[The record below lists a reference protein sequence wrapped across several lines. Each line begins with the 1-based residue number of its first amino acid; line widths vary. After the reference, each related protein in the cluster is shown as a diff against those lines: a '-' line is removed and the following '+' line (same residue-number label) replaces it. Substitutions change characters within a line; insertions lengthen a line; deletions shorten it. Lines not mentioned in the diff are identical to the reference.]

1 MKKKPNLVIIMAD
14 QLRYDC
20 VNERYMPTVSRLF
33 ADGVHFPRAYCNS
46 PLCAPSRGAFFTG
59 LYPNNNGLL
68 INPWEPTDRSAGA
81 VKAGLPNLYTL
92 LENDWDSWHC
102 GKQHLYTEDRFDLQP
117 DSKTTWTHTQDDYQK
132 DLEDR
137 QVRAPGGVAFRGIV
151 PEMAQGGIT
160 RARIY
165 SMPHTGVYSEGLEN
179 YFDRYFLRG
188 AKKAI
193 REHDGRRPLLLNMMA
208 LAPHPPF
215 DVPEPYASMFQDDE
229 LVLPEN
235 VGVWSPQQSPLQLY
249 SLTGAGGVRY
259 SRSDWQKIW
268 PSYLGLV
275 RLLDDV
281 VKEIV
286 DELIATSMFEDTLF
300 VFTSDHGEM
309 LGSHRLWQKFCHY
322 EESVRVPMMLKF
334 PDWMDI
340 KPQVIA
346 QAYQHVDFLPTLL
359 DLLDLP
365 HELRLDGRS
374 WATAIQNATPPTATP
389 PTATT
394 PPTTTPPVPDS
405 PIFIQFDGNG
415 ALGNFGRAVID
426 GQFKLIVD
434 LFQNEFFLEL
444 YNLQDDPQEMNNL
457 AFDPNYDEL
466 LHSLLAMLRQHMNKT
481 QDSQHI
487 PPDALDLFRSR
498 YRPYM
503 IGINGEEYFAR
514 A

>member
-1 MKKKPNLVIIMAD
+1 MKRKPNIVVIMAD

-20 VNERYMPTVSRLF
+20 VNERCMPTVTRLF
-33 ADGVHFPRAYCNS
+33 ENGVQFSHAWCNS

-59 LYPNNNGLL
+59 LYPNRNGLL
-68 INPWEPTDRSAGA
+68 INPWEPTDRPAGA
-81 VKAGLPNLYTL
+81 VKAGLPNFYTL
-92 LENDWDSWHC
+92 LERDWDSWHC
-102 GKQHLYTEDRFDLQP
+102 GKQHLYTEDRFDTLP
-117 DSKTTWTHTQDDYQK
+117 DSETTWTHTQDDYQDDMASRK
-132 DLEDR
+132 
-137 QVRAPGGVAFRGIV
+137 VRMPGGVEFRGIV

-165 SMPHTGVYSEGLEN
+165 SMPHTDVYAEGLEN
-179 YFDRYFLRG
+179 YYDRYFLRG
-188 AKKAI
+188 ARKAI
-193 REHDGRRPLLLNMMA
+193 REHDGSRPFLLNMMA

-215 DVPEPYASMFQDDE
+215 DVPEPYASMFLDDE

-259 SRSDWQKIW
+259 SRGDWQRIW
-268 PSYLGLV
+268 PYYLGLV

-286 DELIATSMFEDTLF
+286 EELTAASMFEDTLF

-322 EESVRVPMMLKF
+322 EESTRVPMMMRF
-334 PDWMDI
+334 PEWMGI
-340 KPQVIA
+340 RPQIITE
-346 QAYQHVDFLPTLL
+346 AYQHVDFLPTML

-365 HELRLDGRS
+365 HDLSFDGRS
-374 WATAIQNATPPTATP
+374 WAGTMRTAAVGEA
-389 PTATT
+389 
-394 PPTTTPPVPDS
+394 PDR

-415 ALGNFGRAVID
+415 ALGNFGRCVID
-426 GQFKLIVD
+426 NGFKLIVD

-444 YNLQDDPQEMNNL
+444 YCLQDDPQEMNNL
-457 AFDPNYDEL
+457 AFDADCD
-466 LHSLLAMLRQHMNKT
+466 AVLRQLLIRLEQHMSET
-481 QDSQHI
+481 GDAQSI
-487 PPDALDLFRSR
+487 PPDAIDVFRAR
-498 YRPYM
+498 YEPYM
-503 IGINGEEYFAR
+503 VGINGDEYFAR